1 MEKKKVCR
9 IIEDLLPNY
18 LEGLTNEIT
27 NEFIEEHLNECA
39 SCQKE
44 KQKMTNKIE
53 TKVVNNEQ
61 IEIDYMKK
69 YRRKMNILKSI
80 IGIIII
86 VELIFLVDFCRKFFI
101 INKFKIQM
109 TEVNRENYYVK
120 LINNDDDSCIES
132 WRKGEKSLNKRSL
145 ETSEQI
151 KYSDSDEAWL
161 IINDDDGKI
170 AIKVDREKFGS
181 ATIGIGYDS
190 ISTENLWE
198 TVQYAFN
205 AKVTSE
211 VYNGIECYR
220 VYNNEYEQ
228 TYINKEDFRPV
239 RIVNGD
245 TDYSYEYIINGV
257 TDEQVELPDITGYEI
272 RDDTEK

>member
-101 INKFKIQM
+101 ILQAKTDLYDRKNWIWKQ
-109 TEVNRENYYVK
+109 TRS
-120 LINNDDDSCIES
+120 DSCHGRFS
-132 WRKGEKSLNKRSL
+132 SR
-145 ETSEQI
+145 
-151 KYSDSDEAWL
+151 
-161 IINDDDGKI
+161 
-170 AIKVDREKFGS
+170 
-181 ATIGIGYDS
+181 
-190 ISTENLWE
+190 
-198 TVQYAFN
+198 
-205 AKVTSE
+205 
-211 VYNGIECYR
+211 
-220 VYNNEYEQ
+220 
-228 TYINKEDFRPV
+228 
-239 RIVNGD
+239 
-245 TDYSYEYIINGV
+245 
-257 TDEQVELPDITGYEI
+257 TG
-272 RDDTEK
+272 